1 MNDGNS
7 TTKIAIAILA
17 GGRSSRMGVSKAGV
31 RLVSG
36 KSLFDHVYDCACEL
50 NLPCIA
56 VGHVDGVKLTRIQ
69 VCKFFLTKS
78 LIAGRLA
85 LLGLFGSNLARHY
98 LILACDQPLL
108 TPELLG
114 RLLVEVDERSTV
126 FSDLKQTY
134 NSPLPGRYPCELAA
148 DRREI
153 ATPTPRVVAG
163 AANSVECANDLP

>member
-1 MNDGNS
+1 M
-7 TTKIAIAILA
+7 
-17 GGRSSRMGVSKAGV
+17 
-31 RLVSG
+31 VSG

-56 VGHVDGVKLTRIQ
+56 VGHVDGVKCNAYTGLQILPDEITDRGP
-69 VCKFFLTKS
+69 V
-78 LIAGRLA
+78 GA

-108 TPELLG
+108 TSELLG

-134 NSPLPGRYPCELAA
+134 NSPLPGRYPASLLPIVEKLLLQPRASLQELLTLSNARTICLDQTDWDMLRGA
-148 DRREI
+148 N
-153 ATPTPRVVAG
+153 TPEDVVAIN
-163 AANSVECANDLP
+163 AILCSTR